1 MSTLGL
7 TLHTDPAYPT
17 RVGNSVT
24 RDTCPDLTLTKN
36 IQYADWVN
44 TEETLGSDH
53 CILNTTIRTHPLA
66 RPYGEAKLP
75 VYPKFR
81 QINANST
88 PIEEQGYHA
97 WSQQLV
103 STLRSTET
111 QIKVS
116 EATPAVDNHLL
127 HLWAAPRSL
136 SRRARKQ
143 QATDQLRDARIVS
156 DREAKRA
163 YRAAE
168 ETPEVP
174 KRAHLETE
182 ETPEAHAARTAKY
195 REAKQAYRL
204 LSLLLSL
211 LLIYDVFFVFITP
224 FLRAGETLFN
234 GVQNRESV
242 MVEVAKGGSVMETL
256 PMVIK
261 FPRLTRGPYSKCF
274 LLKFSILGLGD
285 ILAPAYGL
293 GMVATFTALEL
304 MHNAQPALLY
314 LVPFTI
320 IPTVT
325 TAWFKGHL
333 FAIWNGVK
341 LPESYS
347 RHQAKDESRNPT
359 PHSSPGSRGV
369 VAASST
375 SELIP
380 DSGEGSENGTA
391 NQQKHRRQ
399 SKASKDQGAEAGFS
413 KNGRLPGQEG
423 EPLQHGGVGG
433 SDVVDSCDHATV
445 AFLHRGNRDL
455 ELAASNIVPAPASGT
470 RGPQASDG
478 REQCPAA
485 CVVGAA
491 RYRWRL
497 LQGCAGT
504 DGQDT
509 SRLCHEGR
517 NGFRRD
523 LSGGNGPTTSPF
535 PA

>member
-1 MSTLGL
+1 
-7 TLHTDPAYPT
+7 
-17 RVGNSVT
+17 
-24 RDTCPDLTLTKN
+24 
-36 IQYADWVN
+36 
-44 TEETLGSDH
+44 
-53 CILNTTIRTHPLA
+53 
-66 RPYGEAKLP
+66 
-75 VYPKFR
+75 
-81 QINANST
+81 
-88 PIEEQGYHA
+88 
-97 WSQQLV
+97 
-103 STLRSTET
+103 
-111 QIKVS
+111 
-116 EATPAVDNHLL
+116 
-127 HLWAAPRSL
+127 
-136 SRRARKQ
+136 
-143 QATDQLRDARIVS
+143 
-156 DREAKRA
+156 
-163 YRAAE
+163 
-168 ETPEVP
+168 
-174 KRAHLETE
+174 
-182 ETPEAHAARTAKY
+182 
-195 REAKQAYRL
+195 
-204 LSLLLSL
+204 
-211 LLIYDVFFVFITP
+211 
-224 FLRAGETLFN
+224 
-234 GVQNRESV
+234 

-285 ILAPAYGL
+285 ILAPGLLLSYCHAFDLLALGKRFYFYISSASYGL